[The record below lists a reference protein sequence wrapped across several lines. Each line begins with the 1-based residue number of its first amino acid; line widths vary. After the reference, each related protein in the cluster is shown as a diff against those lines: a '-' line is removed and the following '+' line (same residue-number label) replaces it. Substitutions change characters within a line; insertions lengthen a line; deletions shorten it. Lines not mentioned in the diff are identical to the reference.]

1 MDVHKFFSSLK
12 IKSSYC
18 KLSKSKIWRKK
29 EARIFLRLQIRYA
42 LFTIWV
48 KIYAAL
54 VADD

>member
-1 MDVHKFFSSLK
+1 MDVHKFVSSLK